1 MKELQKVSVVRDD
14 HIHKL
19 IWTSVIG
26 KEFSLECKELNAH
39 DEYAVVVRN
48 TDHSLICFE
57 STSNFLA
64 VVAALPFLTVN

>member
-1 MKELQKVSVVRDD
+1 MQEPGNANMKELQKVSVVRDD

-39 DEYAVVVRN
+39 D
-48 TDHSLICFE
+48 
-57 STSNFLA
+57 
-64 VVAALPFLTVN
+64 TVQLLVFAHIA